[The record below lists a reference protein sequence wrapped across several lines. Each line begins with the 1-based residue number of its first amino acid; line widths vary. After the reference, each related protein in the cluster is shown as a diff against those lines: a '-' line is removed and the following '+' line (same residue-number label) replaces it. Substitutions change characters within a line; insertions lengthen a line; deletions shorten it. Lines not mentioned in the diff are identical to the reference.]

1 MFKRL
6 STRFIIGTFHVII
19 VSSLLSFI
27 IANVYYHM
35 TLKEQN
41 DTRIT
46 NTLIT
51 QKKYIESHPEIKPDA
66 FFTQLANL
74 NFQVVAI
81 KDGKKHFYGT
91 PFRVKNL
98 QYHGSLTEP
107 YHGIKERPFNV
118 FITGFFDNETRNTV
132 GMPMQVNGERY
143 DVYIRPDVGES
154 MHEFRIFLAILFLCI
169 IVFSILFV
177 FLSSK
182 YIVHPVV
189 QLKEAARKIG
199 DQSGYQTSVKRKD
212 EIGVLAHEM
221 NVMSAKILH
230 HEEMNQ
236 RFVANVSHEIQ
247 SPITNLLGQIKQ
259 LRQTKDFGLMDD
271 IEHQSQRLSGL
282 TKQLLMLASLEKS
295 GGTVEKE
302 LFSSK
307 LLIQEVIRNHMYA
320 LDQKEIFVTTKLKDF
335 EMSGHRDLCY
345 QMLSNILSN
354 AIKYSPVET
363 QIKFESN
370 NEGLPYIKVIDEGY
384 GMSDKTKAYLF
395 ERFYKAEVHE
405 DKVPSNGLGMA
416 IVKEIADLHDFTI
429 AVESEFGKGTAITI
443 YLLKK

>member
-1 MFKRL
+1 
-6 STRFIIGTFHVII
+6 
-19 VSSLLSFI
+19 
-27 IANVYYHM
+27 
-35 TLKEQN
+35 
-41 DTRIT
+41 
-46 NTLIT
+46 
-51 QKKYIESHPEIKPDA
+51 
-66 FFTQLANL
+66 
-74 NFQVVAI
+74 
-81 KDGKKHFYGT
+81 
-91 PFRVKNL
+91 
-98 QYHGSLTEP
+98 
-107 YHGIKERPFNV
+107 
-118 FITGFFDNETRNTV
+118 
-132 GMPMQVNGERY
+132 
-143 DVYIRPDVGES
+143 
-154 MHEFRIFLAILFLCI
+154 
-169 IVFSILFV
+169 
-177 FLSSK
+177 
-182 YIVHPVV
+182 
-189 QLKEAARKIG
+189 
-199 DQSGYQTSVKRKD
+199 
-212 EIGVLAHEM
+212 M

-370 NEGLPYIKVIDEGY
+370 NEELPYIKVIDEGY

-405 DKVPSNGLGMA
+405 DKVPANGLGMA

-429 AVESEFGKGTAITI
+429 AVESELGKGTAITI